1 MGSIKLAKTGF
12 KLTPE
17 GERALRVISA
27 EAKPKAMPQFI
38 EITFEDVYEKT
49 QLKST
54 YKITDDKGLIIFTIL
69 LKSLDNKYATQD
81 TFDLDDLPNLV
92 GGYVKAEIKHVEVQ
106 SKTDPTK
113 TLTFCNITKILGG
126 IDDDEYNTYQGLLEK
141 ESQQEL
147 E

>member
-1 MGSIKLAKTGF
+1 MGSIKLAKTTF

-17 GERALRVISA
+17 GERVLRVVGA
-27 EAKPKAMPQFI
+27 EAKPKALPQFI

-69 LKSLDNKYATQD
+69 LKALDSAYATQD
-81 TFDLDDLPNLV
+81 SFDLDDLPNLV
-92 GGYVKAEIKHVEVQ
+92 GGYVKAEIKHVSLP
-106 SKTDPTK
+106 SKNDPTK
-113 TLTFCNITKILGG
+113 NLTFCNITKILGG
-126 IDDDEYNTYQGLLEK
+126 IDEDEYDKYQALLGQ